1 MIIYAALSGTNGG
14 IWRSED
20 TGKTWQLLLAGN
32 ATAVVLDADSGTVLD
47 PDTDT
52 QIQGN
57 LQVVYAGF
65 AAPTGTRHGSGVYI
79 SPNQGTYWT
88 EMNGGVGNPL
98 IANTYNNLNVN
109 PLRTPRPMARRADRP
124 DCPRRVG

>member
-1 MIIYAALSGTNGG
+1 MLLS
-14 IWRSED
+14 
-20 TGKTWQLLLAGN
+20 GN

-52 QIQGN
+52 EVQGN
-57 LQVVYAGF
+57 LQIVYAGF
-65 AAPTGTRHGSGVYI
+65 ATPTGTQTTAAGVYI

-98 IANTYNNLNVN
+98 IVNTYNNLNVN
-109 PLRTPRPMARRADRP
+109 PVTNPTPNALGADRP
-124 DCPRRVG
+124 DCPCPDR